1 MVTRIRGGG
10 CTDPRGRQG
19 RQARGCSRAR
29 LTESRPQGREL
40 RASLPGDISP
50 AGLGRELFVEQDA
63 PGINAGIPVSWG
75 VPGRDD
81 ERRRHGQRLPM
92 GPGPMRP

>member
-29 LTESRPQGREL
+29 LTESRPQGRK
-40 RASLPGDISP
+40 
-50 AGLGRELFVEQDA
+50 LFVEQDA